1 MRQLPLYNESGAAI
15 TQRRMIALNPR
26 QLLFYNESGAAI
38 NQSVG
43 APRKLM
49 NPAVPDIVEVKA
61 MRKERTQRIRDDL
74 DGQSMSVEEALISY
88 ILLYD
93 QICCKMNPS

>member
-1 MRQLPLYNESGAAI
+1 
-15 TQRRMIALNPR
+15 
-26 QLLFYNESGAAI
+26 
-38 NQSVG
+38 
-43 APRKLM
+43 M